1 MVELKKK
8 AEFSKIWNKCSKSEL
23 VFQFSSI
30 LTLNA
35 KQKLSWTENTLN

>member
-8 AEFSKIWNKCSKSEL
+8 AEFSKIWNTCSKREL
-23 VFQFSSI
+23 VFQFSSMI
-30 LTLNA
+30 TLNA